1 MEGNWPLPRKV
12 GVLSLPAVNVLAVAV
27 LLSEDSVSRR
37 SNARAADDA
46 EALLPMAAA
55 SSGTKSVTD
64 LHKQKS
70 IIIVLSKPFYTC

>member
-1 MEGNWPLPRKV
+1 MEGNWPLPRNV
-12 GVLSLPAVNVLAVAV
+12 GVRSLPAVNVLAVAV

-46 EALLPMAAA
+46 EALLPMGAA
-55 SSGTKSVTD
+55 SSGTRSVTD

-70 IIIVLSKPFYTC
+70 IISTLCNPIYTC